1 MTTEEIKNYLD
12 SEIGQDIITI
22 IAYTIKKTPTKVDDN
37 IIANADDIV
46 ELVAEAVKQ
55 INERNPTDKEV
66 KTAGIGALEKI
77 AKLTDT
83 PWDDRAV
90 SLAKILI

>member
-46 ELVAEAVKQ
+46 ELVAGAVEK
-55 INERNPTDKEV
+55 INSLDPTDKEV
-66 KTAGIGALEKI
+66 KSAGIRSLKKI
-77 AKLTDT
+77 AKLTAT
-83 PWDDRAV
+83 PWDDRAIA
-90 SLAKILI
+90 LAKFII